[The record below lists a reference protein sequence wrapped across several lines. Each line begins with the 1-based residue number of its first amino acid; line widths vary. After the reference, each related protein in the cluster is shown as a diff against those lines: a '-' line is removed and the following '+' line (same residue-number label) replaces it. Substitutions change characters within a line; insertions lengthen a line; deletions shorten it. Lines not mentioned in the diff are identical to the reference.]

1 MRNVKTTLKG
11 KILTIE
17 IDTSLPGVLS
27 TSEKSKVI
35 GTTEGNV
42 SVEGLGPDFKLG
54 VNFYQTVP
62 KPAKK

>member
-17 IDTSLPGVLS
+17 IDTSATPVLS
-27 TSEKSKVI
+27 ASEKSKVI

-42 SVEGLGPDFKLG
+42 SVDGLGPEFRLG
-54 VNFYQTVP
+54 VNYQTVP
-62 KPAKK
+62 KAPKGK